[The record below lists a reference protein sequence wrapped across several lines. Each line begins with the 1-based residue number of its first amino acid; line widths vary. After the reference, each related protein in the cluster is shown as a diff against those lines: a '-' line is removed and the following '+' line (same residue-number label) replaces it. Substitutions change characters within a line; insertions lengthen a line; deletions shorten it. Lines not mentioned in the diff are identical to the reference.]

1 MNNDDVWNS
10 NNIGSIDKKINQSA
24 KDNLDGLESSL
35 NHMKLMDLEE
45 FQIQAKEMIDDC
57 SKEEI
62 KKVLKLLIEISR
74 KSYEEK

>member
-10 NNIGSIDKKINQSA
+10 NNIDSIDKKINQSA

-57 SKEEI
+57 SKDEL
-62 KKVLKLLIEISR
+62 KQVLQLLIKIAR
-74 KSYEEK
+74 KGEEE

>member
-10 NNIGSIDKKINQSA
+10 NNIDSIDKKINQSA

>member
-10 NNIGSIDKKINQSA
+10 NNIDSIDKKINQSA

-74 KSYEEK
+74 NSYEEE

>member
-57 SKEEI
+57 SKDEL
-62 KKVLKLLIEISR
+62 KKILNLLIKIAR
-74 KSYEEK
+74 KSFENE

>member
-10 NNIGSIDKKINQSA
+10 NNIDSIDKKINQSA

-57 SKEEI
+57 SKDEI
-62 KKVLKLLIEISR
+62 KQVLQLLIKIAR
-74 KSYEEK
+74 KGEEE

>member
-74 KSYEEK
+74 NSYEEE

>member
-62 KKVLKLLIEISR
+62 KNVLKLLIEISR
-74 KSYEEK
+74 NSYEED

>member
-24 KDNLDGLESSL
+24 KNNLDGLESSL

-74 KSYEEK
+74 NSYEEE

>member
-57 SKEEI
+57 SKDEI
-62 KKVLKLLIEISR
+62 KQVLQLLIKIAR
-74 KSYEEK
+74 KSFEND

>member
-10 NNIGSIDKKINQSA
+10 NNIGSINKKINQSA

-74 KSYEEK
+74 KSHEEE